1 MQTVTR
7 GFDPKDR
14 VQFGPKAIPALAA
27 AAQEAAPEEDPFAD
41 SGSESVGEDL
51 EATRVINLD
60 DLQSGRNYNRG

>member
-1 MQTVTR
+1 MLSA
-7 GFDPKDR
+7 F
-14 VQFGPKAIPALAA
+14 AA

-60 DLQSGRNYNRG
+60 DLQFGRNYNRG